1 MKNISLSILLLLI
14 GLIGLAQEKR
24 MVGVITDSFY
34 KTKVSYASITNINGG
49 KTVISDENGIFRMNI
64 EKGNLISIA
73 SINHYTDTIYLT
85 STILKEDTAYFF
97 LKPISKNLKDV
108 TVVSN
113 VNRYQYD
120 SASRRRLFLQD
131 VGGNKIPLVSNA
143 NSGAGV
149 GISLDRFSKR
159 EKNKRKAYEIFDML
173 EKEHYINYRFS
184 FQTVIKYTGLK
195 GEKLIEFMTKY
206 RPNYNWLRK
215 NLTEEDIKYYIND
228 KLKENN

>member
-49 KTVISDENGIFRMNI
+49 KTVISDENGIFRLNI
-64 EKGNLISIA
+64 EEGNLISIA

-85 STILKEDTAYFF
+85 STIIKKDTAYFF

-184 FQTVIKYTGLK
+184 FQTVIKYTGLT

-228 KLKENN
+228 KLKEYN